1 MRRTC
6 ERPGCGEPVAVVYG
20 QEAAPPESGGAQQ
33 FWIDAWS
40 PERSDEIP
48 PVGTRGVLCALHG
61 ELLQPP
67 RGWTLI
73 DRRDAVP
80 RLFKPQLVRDPSA
93 PMGRPQDGSGAIR
106 RRAVRDGTGR
116 RRASDVP
123 RPQLFV
129 DIERRAA
136 EVAVDV
142 AVSIEIAND
151 ASGGGPI
158 GVSAADVGQTP
169 TETRLDDEMSPASDE
184 LADVSGPMLRDAF
197 RRAAIGK
204 RDATRELLRPTSVP
218 PSADR
223 DPR

>member
-1 MRRTC
+1 M
-6 ERPGCGEPVAVVYG
+6 AVVYG

-40 PERSDEIP
+40 PERCEEIP
-48 PVGTRGVLCALHG
+48 PAGARGVLCAVHG

-80 RLFKPQLVRDPSA
+80 RLFKPHLVRDPSG
-93 PMGRPQDGSGAIR
+93 PMGRPQDVSGAVQ

-123 RPQLFV
+123 RPQLFGEI
-129 DIERRAA
+129 DRRSADV
-136 EVAVDV
+136 ETGVTEEPEPSVSIAVDGQ
-142 AVSIEIAND
+142 ATSGARID
-151 ASGGGPI
+151 AESSEAP
-158 GVSAADVGQTP
+158 
-169 TETRLDDEMSPASDE
+169 DE

-204 RDATRELLRPTSVP
+204 RDAARELLRPTSVP

>member
-1 MRRTC
+1 M
-6 ERPGCGEPVAVVYG
+6 AVVYG
-20 QEAAPPESGGAQQ
+20 QEAAPPEAGGAQQ

-40 PERSDEIP
+40 PERFDDIP
-48 PVGTRGVLCALHG
+48 PVGARGVLCALHG

-80 RLFKPQLVRDPSA
+80 RLFRPQLVRDPSA

-106 RRAVRDGTGR
+106 RRVVRDGVGR

-123 RPQLFV
+123 RPQLFGDLDRRPADVPDSV
-129 DIERRAA
+129 DAVADVSIGVADGVPAAVERRA
-136 EVAVDV
+136 
-142 AVSIEIAND
+142 
-151 ASGGGPI
+151 
-158 GVSAADVGQTP
+158 P
-169 TETRLDDEMSPASDE
+169 TETRHDDETSPAPDE
-184 LADVSGPMLRDAF
+184 LADVSGSMLRDAF

>member
-1 MRRTC
+1 M
-6 ERPGCGEPVAVVYG
+6 AVVYG

-40 PERSDEIP
+40 PERSEEIP
-48 PVGTRGVLCALHG
+48 PAGARGVLCALHG

-93 PMGRPQDGSGAIR
+93 PIGRPEDASGTIR
-106 RRAVRDGTGR
+106 RRSDRDGTGR
-116 RRASDVP
+116 RRPSDVP
-123 RPQLFV
+123 RPQLFGE
-129 DIERRAA
+129 IERSSPAG
-136 EVAVDV
+136 
-142 AVSIEIAND
+142 S
-151 ASGGGPI
+151 PM
-158 GVSAADVGQTP
+158 
-169 TETRLDDEMSPASDE
+169 DDETSAVPDE

-197 RRAAIGK
+197 RRAAIGN
-204 RDATRELLRPTSVP
+204 RDAARELLRPTSVP

>member
-1 MRRTC
+1 M
-6 ERPGCGEPVAVVYG
+6 AVVYG

-40 PERSDEIP
+40 PERSEEIP
-48 PVGTRGVLCALHG
+48 PAGARGVLCALHG

-80 RLFKPQLVRDPSA
+80 RLFRPQLVRDPSA
-93 PMGRPQDGSGAIR
+93 PVGRPQDVSGAIR

-123 RPQLFV
+123 RPQLFGEIDRRSADVEVRISVEV
-129 DIERRAA
+129 DTGVTD
-136 EVAVDV
+136 EVDAN
-142 AVSIEIAND
+142 VSIAIDRQARSE
-151 ASGGGPI
+151 S
-158 GVSAADVGQTP
+158 
-169 TETRLDDEMSPASDE
+169 RMDDETAAAPDE

-204 RDATRELLRPTSVP
+204 GDAARELLRPTSVP

>member
-1 MRRTC
+1 M
-6 ERPGCGEPVAVVYG
+6 AVVYG
-20 QEAAPPESGGAQQ
+20 QEAAPPESEGAQQ

-40 PERSDEIP
+40 PERSEEIP
-48 PVGTRGVLCALHG
+48 PAGARGVLCALHG

-93 PMGRPQDGSGAIR
+93 PMGRPQDVSGAIQ

-123 RPQLFV
+123 RPQLFGEIDRRSTEV
-129 DIERRAA
+129 DVQISVEVDTGVT
-136 EVAVDV
+136 EEFETGVSVAVDGQTM
-142 AVSIEIAND
+142 
-151 ASGGGPI
+151 SGSRI
-158 GVSAADVGQTP
+158 DDESSAAT
-169 TETRLDDEMSPASDE
+169 DE
-184 LADVSGPMLRDAF
+184 LSDVSGPMLRDAF

-204 RDATRELLRPTSVP
+204 RDAARELLRPTSVP
-218 PSADR
+218 PSADH

>member
-1 MRRTC
+1 M
-6 ERPGCGEPVAVVYG
+6 AVVYG

-40 PERSDEIP
+40 PERSEEIP
-48 PVGTRGVLCALHG
+48 PDGTRGVLCALHG

-93 PMGRPQDGSGAIR
+93 PMGRPEDASGAIQ

-116 RRASDVP
+116 RRPSDVP
-123 RPQLFV
+123 RPQLFGE
-129 DIERRAA
+129 IERSSPA
-136 EVAVDV
+136 ESPMDD
-142 AVSIEIAND
+142 ET
-151 ASGGGPI
+151 
-158 GVSAADVGQTP
+158 SAAP
-169 TETRLDDEMSPASDE
+169 DE
-184 LADVSGPMLRDAF
+184 LSDVSGPMLRDAF

-204 RDATRELLRPTSVP
+204 RDAARELLRPTSVP
-218 PSADR
+218 PSADH

>member
-1 MRRTC
+1 M
-6 ERPGCGEPVAVVYG
+6 AVVYG
-20 QEAAPPESGGAQQ
+20 QESAAPESGGAQQ

-40 PERSDEIP
+40 PERSDEVP

-80 RLFKPQLVRDPSA
+80 RLFKPHVVRDPSA
-93 PMGRPQDGSGAIR
+93 PTTRREEGSGAIR
-106 RRAVRDGTGR
+106 RRAVRDGSER
-116 RRASDVP
+116 RRPSDVP
-123 RPQLFV
+123 RPRLFG
-129 DIERRAA
+129 DIDRRNESA
-136 EVAVDV
+136 D
-142 AVSIEIAND
+142 
-151 ASGGGPI
+151 
-158 GVSAADVGQTP
+158 VSAAAS
-169 TETRLDDEMSPASDE
+169 TEDSADASAVVDRRAPRE
-184 LADVSGPMLRDAF
+184 SEPERGSESAHAPDALADVSGPMLRDAF

>member
-1 MRRTC
+1 M
-6 ERPGCGEPVAVVYG
+6 AVVYG
-20 QEAAPPESGGAQQ
+20 QESAPPESGGSQQ

-40 PERSDEIP
+40 PERSDDIP
-48 PVGTRGVLCALHG
+48 PVGARGVLCALHG

-80 RLFKPQLVRDPSA
+80 RLFRPQLVRDPSA

-106 RRAVRDGTGR
+106 RRVVRDVGGR

-123 RPQLFV
+123 RPQLFGDLDRRSAEAPDPV
-129 DIERRAA
+129 DA
-136 EVAVDV
+136 VAD
-142 AVSIEIAND
+142 VSI
-151 ASGGGPI
+151 
-158 GVSAADVGQTP
+158 GVADGVPAAVERQVP
-169 TETRLDDEMSPASDE
+169 AETRHDDETSPAPDE